1 MLKPQ
6 KEGGG
11 NGIFDEQV
19 REKLLEALAG
29 SEKDELRSY
38 LIMERIRPP
47 IIENNML
54 IDGQVQKVDSLSE
67 FGFYSAVFTQ
77 NGRQDFVGSLNES

>member
-1 MLKPQ
+1 M
-6 KEGGG
+6 
-11 NGIFDEQV
+11 
-19 REKLLEALAG
+19 AG
-29 SEKDELRSY
+29 SESDELRSY

-54 IDGQVQKVDSLSE
+54 INGQVQKVDSLSE

-77 NGRQDFVGSLNES
+77 NKRHDFATSSNES